1 MRQLP
6 LYLAVKMKVHL
17 SADYQSEIWFYPVC
31 TLSGQLVA
39 VELVSQFVHDTAPV
53 TLPQDLLLPQL
64 DETQQLRLLQIQ
76 ISLLEQHR
84 EFFDKNHVLALMRID
99 ENLAQTL
106 LASELLVRKI
116 KQLPFLLLD
125 VSETFPQLLN
135 GINDALIFTLKQQFR
150 LSLSHFGA
158 GKSSTRAV
166 YDNLFDFIKLDK
178 QFIQSLAKRASFQ
191 PFIQSIL
198 DNIGSHTQQMVIC
211 GIDDEA
217 LLEKVSF
224 LHNVLIQGALFP
236 PVKAE
241 ALSRLVVN
249 PRYAPD

>member
-1 MRQLP
+1 MRQSP

-17 SADYQSEIWFYPVC
+17 SADYQSEIWFYPAC
-31 TLSGQLVA
+31 TINGQLAA

-64 DETQQLRLLQIQ
+64 DETQRLRLLQRQ
-76 ISLLEQHR
+76 IGLLEQYR
-84 EFFDKNHVLALMRID
+84 DFFDKNHVLALMRID
-99 ENLAQTL
+99 ENLARTL
-106 LASELLVRKI
+106 LASELLIRKI

-125 VSETFPQLLN
+125 LSETFPQLLN
-135 GINDALIFTLKQQFR
+135 GINDPLISALKQQFR

-166 YDNLFDFIKLDK
+166 YDNLFDCLKLDK

-191 PFIQSIL
+191 PFIQSIV
-198 DNIGSHTQQMVIC
+198 DNFRSHTQLMIIC
-211 GIDDEA
+211 GIDDSA
-217 LLEKVSF
+217 LLDKTAT
-224 LHNVLIQGALFP
+224 LQQAVLQGALFP

-241 ALSRLVVN
+241 SLSRLIARECRV
-249 PRYAPD
+249 PD

>member
-1 MRQLP
+1 MRQSP

-31 TLSGQLVA
+31 TISGQLVA
-39 VELVSQFVHDTAPV
+39 VELVSQFVHETAPV

-64 DETQQLRLLQIQ
+64 NETQRLRLLQRQ
-76 ISLLEQHR
+76 ISLLEQHY
-84 EFFDKNHVLALMRID
+84 EFFEKNHVLALMRID

-106 LASELLVRKI
+106 LASELLIRKI

-125 VSETFPQLLN
+125 LSETFPQLLN
-135 GINDALIFTLKQQFR
+135 GINDPLISALKQQFR

-166 YDNLFDFIKLDK
+166 YDNLFDCIKLDK
-178 QFIQSLAKRASFQ
+178 QFIQALAKRASFQ
-191 PFIQSIL
+191 PFIQSII
-198 DNIGSHTQQMVIC
+198 DNFRSHTQLMIIC
-211 GIDDEA
+211 GIDDKTLFDKTA
-217 LLEKVSF
+217 PLQGA
-224 LHNVLIQGALFP
+224 VLQGALFP

-241 ALSRLVVN
+241 ALKRLIASQCC
-249 PRYAPD
+249 APD